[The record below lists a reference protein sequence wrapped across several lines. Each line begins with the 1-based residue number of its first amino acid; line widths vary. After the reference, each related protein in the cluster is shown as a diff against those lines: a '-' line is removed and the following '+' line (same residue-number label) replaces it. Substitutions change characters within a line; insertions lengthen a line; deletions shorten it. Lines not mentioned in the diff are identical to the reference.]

1 MTIWLRDGCCA
12 RRWFAAAVLTL
23 SCIVSVS
30 EGRAQEVTAYPKYP
44 PASRD
49 GTLDDLKVWKTV
61 KLGTRKGVD
70 GYRRALERTA
80 IKIGD
85 SADEILGRPAF
96 RYGTAETDVELVMIS
111 VAQLGVEREVEPLAS
126 VYQRAGRM
134 GLELCPAE
142 VGPQLRLD
150 YLDQPLGDA
159 VHIAMEPI
167 AAWRGQLLILA
178 LVNFGSGLALI
189 SNNGQPDFVAPRNF
203 HFVFAL
209 PGKPPLEARR
219 RPQ

>member
-1 MTIWLRDGCCA
+1 MTTWLKDGCCA
-12 RRWFAAAVLTL
+12 RRWFAAAVLSL
-23 SCIVSVS
+23 SCTVSAS
-30 EGRAQEVTAYPKYP
+30 ESCAQEVTAYPKHP
-44 PASRD
+44 PAASD
-49 GTLDDLKVWKTV
+49 GTIDNLEVWKRVT
-61 KLGTRKGVD
+61 LGTRKGVD
-70 GYRRALERTA
+70 DYRQALERAA

-85 SADEILGRPAF
+85 SADEILGRPTF
-96 RYGTAETDVELVMIS
+96 RYHTTKTDAELVAIS
-111 VAQLGVEREVEPLAS
+111 VAQLGVEREVESLAS
-126 VYQRAGRM
+126 IYQRARRI

-150 YLDQPLGDA
+150 YRDQPLGDA

-167 AAWRGQLLILA
+167 AAWSGQLLILA

-203 HFVFAL
+203 RFVFAL
-209 PGKPPLEARR
+209 PGRPSLEARK